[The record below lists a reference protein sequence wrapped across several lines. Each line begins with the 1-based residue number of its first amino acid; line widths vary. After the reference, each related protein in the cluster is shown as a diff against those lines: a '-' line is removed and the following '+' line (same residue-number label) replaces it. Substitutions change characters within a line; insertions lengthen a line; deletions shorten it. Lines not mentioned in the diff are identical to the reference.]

1 MKIENTP
8 IESIFDNYESYR
20 HFILEETELVLKERK
35 MYIQTNTIGSVTKL
49 FNLDQMID
57 FFYLEDEYEIVQ
69 ELTGLKKVIMVKHF
83 LKDHISDI

>member
-1 MKIENTP
+1 MLN
-8 IESIFDNYESYR
+8 
-20 HFILEETELVLKERK
+20 ERK

-83 LKDHISDI
+83 LKDQISDI